1 MFREAYERKL
11 NGNYLILEEEHQTA
25 DKNEFEI
32 RMLQENN
39 IPGFLRCMVR
49 YVDGKEQYAYDITSR
64 QSLKRLYEEQDIGCS
79 DMKSILLGLMKGFEA
94 VSDYLLSEENIILLP
109 EYIYADIETKQAFL
123 CFYPLYHVD
132 IHQSFQ
138 KFAEFLLQKTDH
150 KDEKAVVLAYA
161 FYKQIISGDYDLH
174 RLFVKMPAQK
184 MISYDMKGT
193 GSEYKGIKNRT
204 ADFESVKQE
213 QLSLRTFGYEAS
225 ADGRKE
231 YKVSTDTTTEHG
243 TMMKEESQ
251 ESNKTESGSNHCE
264 ASEDV
269 QNSKTEK
276 RTFLISASVLLLLT
290 GFVLYLHIYEPASVM
305 AVLPYETLTVLIAA
319 TGAVTLFLAILL
331 FGRQQK
337 IRRALDRKQ
346 RRRVREIQ
354 KINGEREEA
363 SVEKCYCGETED
375 FLQEAEP
382 VHRLVNFANEGITE
396 FKLYKTPF
404 IIGKKKAVADGVLTN
419 PAISRMHAKI
429 YFEQDNYFLMDL
441 NSTNGTSKNGIRLNA
456 NESTILAYNDEVSFA
471 GELFYFR

>member
-49 YVDGKEQYAYDITSR
+49 YVDGKEQFAYDITSR

-94 VSDYLLSEENIILLP
+94 VSDYLLNEENIILLP

-150 KDEKAVVLAYA
+150 TDEKAVVLAYS

-174 RLFVKMPAQK
+174 RLFVKKPVQK
-184 MISYDMKGT
+184 M
-193 GSEYKGIKNRT
+193 NRT
-204 ADFESVKQE
+204 ADYESIKQE
-213 QLSLRTFGYEAS
+213 ELILRTFGDEAS

-231 YKVSTDTTTEHG
+231 YGVSTDITTEHG
-243 TMMKEESQ
+243 TVMKEEAQ
-251 ESNKTESGSNHCE
+251 ESGKNKAECGNDYCE
-264 ASEDV
+264 ISEDA
-269 QNSKTEK
+269 QDSKTEK
-276 RTFLISASVLLLLT
+276 RIFLISASVLLLLT
-290 GFVLYLHIYEPASVM
+290 GFVLYLHIYEPVPVM

-346 RRRVREIQ
+346 RRRVREVQ

-363 SVEKCYCGETED
+363 SAEKCFCGETED
-375 FLQEAEP
+375 LVQETEP
-382 VHRLVNFANEGITE
+382 VHRLVNFENEEITE
-396 FKLYKTPF
+396 FRLYKTPF
-404 IIGKKKAVADGVLTN
+404 IIGKKKSVADGVLTN

-429 YFEQDNYFLMDL
+429 YFERDNYYLMDL